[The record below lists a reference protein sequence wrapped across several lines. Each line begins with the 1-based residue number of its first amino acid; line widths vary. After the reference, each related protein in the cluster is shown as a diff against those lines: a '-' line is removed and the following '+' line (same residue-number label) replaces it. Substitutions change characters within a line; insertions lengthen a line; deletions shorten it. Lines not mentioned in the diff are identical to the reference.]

1 MYLALWW
8 VPGTPSSSL
17 VSLVEETDKYIVT
30 AQRVKCLVVRSDKD
44 VVVQGG
50 GGLFVLNLEGLN

>member
-1 MYLALWW
+1 M
-8 VPGTPSSSL
+8 
-17 VSLVEETDKYIVT
+17 EETDKYIVT